1 MRRRVNGG
9 RAGAFA
15 VLTLGLLLC
24 GCSLQVHGRADTS
37 GPPSFTVTTDGFD
50 GEELQA
56 KTQELFG
63 EGPKTPGSAG
73 NPAAEELA
81 ASVVRLEVYDGKGA
95 KIATGTGFAFGDP
108 VRIAT
113 SAHVIVNMD
122 YALATRDDGSSFRIE
137 APAVY
142 ADPDLDLAVLPLPEG
157 ASLTPLPIA
166 EELPPRGSPVT
177 AIGSQA
183 GLVNL
188 VTVGNMSGV
197 WEQDGRTYLIFTA
210 PVSSGN
216 SGGPLFDENGAV
228 TGIVIGTYDKAQNLN
243 IALSA
248 KYLSEEAL

>member
-15 VLTLGLLLC
+15 ALTLGLLLC

-50 GEELQA
+50 
-56 KTQELFG
+56 
-63 EGPKTPGSAG
+63 
-73 NPAAEELA
+73 AEELA

-113 SAHVIVNMD
+113 STHVIVNMD

-157 ASLTPLPIA
+157 ESLTPLPIA